1 MEASV
6 LRHLQY
12 VSRLKWFFCAAAF
25 CLTLFTTVETR
36 AQNITTLLEGGKY
49 HEAAQLLEKLAD
61 STESVEQLCGIYEKL
76 GDIYYAHTHQYP
88 QALEVYDKIIQ
99 LGTKGA
105 TAEDLFLGYIK
116 KGDVYCRMGK
126 YEEAIEIYQTFVNQF
141 PATHLA
147 HKTGLRKIHSIQT
160 ALDDLREQQRVIE
173 DHRATPLAIEAK
185 FHIAELYRSPYQL
198 NQPERAIEVYEE
210 ILQQR
215 GDTKLASEAQW
226 RIGNLRDKVLNQP
239 EMAIEAYQMVVDHY
253 HGVSL
258 FAAEALFQIGRI
270 HQERGRYDSAVQAF
284 EQLPQQHPD
293 FWKMHAVYYWS
304 GVCYEKLRDY
314 RRAIDAFHTFLY
326 AYLPNLDPIY
336 LGAIG
341 KYDQEPV
348 RVKTE
353 LEAKIRQMELDFPSV
368 EWHRITELVAANNY
382 VDALPLTR
390 QYIIDVP
397 DGEHAPEARSQ
408 LRFIELH
415 AAIQKLQSISGAL
428 TPYAL
433 YRAGKIYERE
443 LKDYEQAIVAYRQVI
458 EAHPQ
463 SLWAA
468 EAVYRTGVVYAE
480 HLNDTEKAIESYQ
493 TLIADYPS
501 SSQTMMAHFQLGEMY
516 RTLDQYDDAV
526 KAYKTTIGYPKRAQY
541 LAQGY
546 RDSFADQAQ
555 FRIGRVH
562 YENQRYDA
570 AFTTFQEFVVS
581 QPYSPRLA
589 AAYAFLGDISQK
601 RGDSKNALAAYDNAT
616 RLLEGSP
623 IQSTMMLD
631 EAHDLGFQEA
641 DPTAV
646 LQHLDELRK
655 RVQAR

>member
-1 MEASV
+1 MEGSV
-6 LRHLQY
+6 LRHSQY
-12 VSRLKWFFCAAAF
+12 VLRLKWFFCAAAF
-25 CLTLFTTVETR
+25 CLTLFASMETQ
-36 AQNITTLLEGGKY
+36 AQNITTLLERGKY
-49 HEAAQLLEKLAD
+49 PEAAQLLEKLAD
-61 STESVEQLCGIYEKL
+61 STESVEQLSGIYEKL

-88 QALEVYDKIIQ
+88 QALSVYDKIIQ
-99 LGTKGA
+99 LSSKGA

-126 YEEAIEIYQTFVNQF
+126 YEEAIETFQTFVDQF
-141 PATHLA
+141 PPTHLA
-147 HKTGLRKIHSIQT
+147 HKTGLRKIRSIQT
-160 ALDDLREQQRVIE
+160 ALDDLREQQRVIQT
-173 DHRATPLAIEAK
+173 HKATPLAIEAE

-215 GDTKLASEAQW
+215 GDTKLAAEAQW

-239 EMAIEAYQMVVDHY
+239 VLAIEAYQKVVDNY
-253 HGVSL
+253 HRVSL

-270 HQERGRYDSAVQAF
+270 HQERGRYAAAVQAF
-284 EQLPQQHPD
+284 EQLPQKHPD
-293 FWKMHAVYYWS
+293 FWKMHAVFYWS

-314 RRAIDAFHTFLY
+314 RRAIDAFQTFLY
-326 AYLPNLDPIY
+326 AYLPDLDPIY

-341 KYDQEPV
+341 KYDQDPV

-353 LEAKIRQMELDFPSV
+353 LEAKIRQLALDLPSV
-368 EWHRITELVAANNY
+368 EWDRIKELVAANNY

-397 DGEHAPEARSQ
+397 DGEHTQQARSQ
-408 LRFIELH
+408 LRLIELH
-415 AAIQKLQSISGAL
+415 ATIQKLQSISGAL

-433 YRAGKIYERE
+433 FRAGKIYERE
-443 LKDYEQAIVAYRQVI
+443 LKDYEQAIATYRQLI

-468 EAVYRTGVVYAE
+468 EAVYRTGVVYAK
-480 HLNDTEKAIESYQ
+480 HLNNTEKAIESYQ
-493 TLIADYPS
+493 TLISDYPS

-516 RTLDQYDDAV
+516 RTLDQYDEAV
-526 KAYKTTIGYPKRAQY
+526 KAYKTTIAYPKQAQY

-546 RDSFADQAQ
+546 KDSFADQAQ
-555 FRIGRVH
+555 FRIGHVH

-570 AFTTFQEFVVS
+570 AFVTFQEFIAS
-581 QPYSPRLA
+581 QSYSPRLA
-589 AAYAFLGDISQK
+589 AAYAFLGDISHK
-601 RGDSKNALAAYDNAT
+601 RGDSKTALNAYDNAI

-631 EAHDLGFQEA
+631 EAYELGFQES
-641 DPTAV
+641 DPTV
-646 LQHLDELRK
+646 VIQHLNELRK
-655 RVQAR
+655 RVQTK